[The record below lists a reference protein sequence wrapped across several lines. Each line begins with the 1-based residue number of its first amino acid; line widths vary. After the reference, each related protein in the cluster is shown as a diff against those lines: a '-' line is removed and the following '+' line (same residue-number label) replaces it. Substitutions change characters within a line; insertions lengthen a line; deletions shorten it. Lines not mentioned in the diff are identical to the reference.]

1 MAPSDMMEGRVGAIR
16 RALDAAG
23 FAEVRI
29 MAYSAK
35 YASGFYGP
43 FRDAVGSKAALKG
56 DKRTYQM
63 DPANS
68 DEALREAWLD
78 IQEGADLVMIKP
90 RSEEHTSALQS
101 LMRISYAVLCLTKQ
115 TMITTTR

>member
-68 DEALREAWLD
+68 HEAQREAWLVIPESAHRVLRTPGMLYPD
-78 IQEGADLVMIKP
+78 IVRRAQEHFGMPSMDI
-90 RSEEHTSALQS
+90 
-101 LMRISYAVLCLTKQ
+101 
-115 TMITTTR
+115 